1 MGITIDSIK
10 DNEQFEYE
18 GDVNITGGGIGKNA
32 TVIITDGNLTIA
44 GDVGNGSEISLKQKQ
59 TNSVVIS
66 NGIFT
71 SNNVSI
77 FNNVNNGKY
86 LTIKGSVGDNVIFN
100 SHNADFNIVGSI
112 GKGCHFTTHN
122 GDIVT
127 GYVGASSSLKSHNG
141 SIKSADVGDHVSLN
155 THNGNVKAGKMGEY
169 SSGISHNGDVKVL
182 SAPKSA
188 ELKTHNGDVYENGVK
203 RKKPKSNYGSSIT
216 QINGMTF
223 IGGGS
228 GRTIVN
234 GVDVTEYINSQKS
247 NQQQSSKP
255 PVRFSKN

>member
-141 SIKSADVGDHVSLN
+141 
-155 THNGNVKAGKMGEY
+155 
-169 SSGISHNGDVKVL
+169 
-182 SAPKSA
+182 
-188 ELKTHNGDVYENGVK
+188 DVYENGVK

-228 GRTIVN
+228 GRTIEWCRC
-234 GVDVTEYINSQKS
+234 D
-247 NQQQSSKP
+247 
-255 PVRFSKN
+255 